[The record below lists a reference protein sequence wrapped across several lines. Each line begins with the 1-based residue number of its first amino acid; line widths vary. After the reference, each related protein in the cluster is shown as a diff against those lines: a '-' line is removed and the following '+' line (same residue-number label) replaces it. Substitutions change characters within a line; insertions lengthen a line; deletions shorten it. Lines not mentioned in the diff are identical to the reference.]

1 MDSATGLY
9 LAISLVW
16 GSSWIANQIL
26 SEQGGPLQ
34 TAVLRS
40 LYGAAFLA
48 IAGAGQRL
56 VRRRRQTPGQSS
68 SESGPAPATYGQRF
82 AILRAFDHP
91 GEGRDW
97 VGNSMIL
104 GVTMFALPDLLLLG
118 AAHHGAAPWTPLIYA
133 GLPLGLLLAAGQ
145 LRPAA
150 VLGLGAMLVVLNG
163 SLPLSVGKLSW
174 ALLIVAA
181 VALQG
186 WSLLYARRHLA
197 AVSTVRSVTVQL
209 AVAACLLELALKSGL
224 EPAGPIPL
232 RYWPASALGALG
244 LLAILA
250 TAIAYPLYYRLL
262 THFEPAQLATSA
274 WLQTLAAV
282 GESAALLRQRP
293 GWPMLGA
300 GCVLVA
306 CALILLH
313 RETGRIEL
321 DLG

>member
-1 MDSATGLY
+1 
-9 LAISLVW
+9 
-16 GSSWIANQIL
+16 
-26 SEQGGPLQ
+26 
-34 TAVLRS
+34 
-40 LYGAAFLA
+40 
-48 IAGAGQRL
+48 
-56 VRRRRQTPGQSS
+56 
-68 SESGPAPATYGQRF
+68 
-82 AILRAFDHP
+82 
-91 GEGRDW
+91 
-97 VGNSMIL
+97 MIL
-104 GVTMFALPDLLLLG
+104 GVTMFALPDLLLLW

-150 VLGLGAMLVVLNG
+150 ILGLGAMLVVLNG
-163 SLPLSVGKLSW
+163 SLPLTVVKLGW

-197 AVSTVRSVTVQL
+197 AVSTVRSVTAQL
-209 AVAACLLELALKSGL
+209 AVAACLLELALKSGF
-224 EPAGPIPL
+224 EPAGHIPL

-244 LLAILA
+244 LLAILG
-250 TAIAYPLYYRLL
+250 TAVAYPLYYRLL
-262 THFEPAQLATSA
+262 AHFEPAQLATSA